1 MNQLLLVS
9 FVLRLFLY
17 KRFEVKSP
25 GQKLLLTQPVSQ
37 AAGPVQPG
45 QNYGSVTG
53 HSKLLSGLTGSY
65 KIFGCIYFN

>member
-45 QNYGSVTG
+45 QNYGSVYRPLEAAIRFNR
-53 HSKLLSGLTGSY
+53 LL
-65 KIFGCIYFN
+65 